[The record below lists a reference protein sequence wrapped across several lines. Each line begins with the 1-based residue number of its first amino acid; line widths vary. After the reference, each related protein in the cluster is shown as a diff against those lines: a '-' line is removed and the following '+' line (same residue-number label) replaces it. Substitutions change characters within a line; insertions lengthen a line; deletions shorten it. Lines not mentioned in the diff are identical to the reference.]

1 MGWGFRRSF
10 SIGGMRLY
18 ASKSGLSA
26 SVGVKGL
33 RLNVGPRGAF
43 ISAGAGGFYY
53 RARLGGKRPVAY
65 HAPPPSGQSF
75 EPRRGAAN
83 LFQID
88 ADESFQSQKTSG
100 TMLLDTLNNL
110 STPRP
115 VFWIGLIMALGAM
128 VSTVML
134 ISEPALILL
143 CILLTTLAF
152 AFVVYHDH
160 RSRRFVLAYDLDTPA
175 SKRYDVLVDAYHK
188 LQQAGSVRGIDEEN
202 RHGDWKRNAG
212 ATSSVSQY
220 RVSCNGRGMPRVLT
234 NLENISVDAKSRTLF
249 FLPDQLLI
257 RRGFRY
263 SAIPYAELAVE
274 MSSGQFVWDDWVPG
288 DAEVV
293 NHTWR
298 FVRRDGGPDHRF
310 NNNRQI
316 PVVRV
321 YYLHLASPSGLRM
334 RIQSTSRAAV
344 EAFASAL
351 HGLRGAHEAI
361 PAQERGASDSF
372 REALSIFGLQAVPD
386 AAGLRSAYRELAL
399 RNHPD
404 RFANSNQAIQLMA
417 LQRMQEINVAYQ
429 TLMSSIA
436 SSSNEVVTQ
445 DEMVDKVTLR
455 YLADRVRYAIAAA
468 VLCALAIVGSV
479 SILINRDAINHG
491 FGRGPVRGA
500 VETIGV
506 AEPPSNEMARPT
518 LASEKVAV
526 TSARDMQEHKLSTI
540 KADCRVRATPNLQAA
555 TVGRVAKG
563 SEHHVLEERG
573 GWRRVQVE
581 GREGWVSNVC
591 WTE

>member
-53 RARLGGKRPVAY
+53 RAHLGGKRPVAY
-65 HAPPPSGQSF
+65 HAPPPSGQRF
-75 EPRRGAAN
+75 EPRREAAN
-83 LFQID
+83 LIQID
-88 ADESFQSQKTSG
+88 ADESFQSQTTSG
-100 TMLLDTLNNL
+100 TMLLDTLNVL

-115 VFWIGLIMALGAM
+115 MFWIALMMAIGAM

-134 ISEPALILL
+134 LSEPALILL
-143 CILLTTLAF
+143 CILLITLAF
-152 AFVVYHDH
+152 AFAAYHDH
-160 RSRRFVLAYDLDTPA
+160 RSRRYVLAYDLDASA
-175 SKRYDVLVDAYHK
+175 SKRYDVLVDAYRK

-220 RVSCNGRGMPRVLT
+220 RVSCNGRGMPRVIT
-234 NLENISVDAKSRTLF
+234 NLENISVGAKLRTLF

-257 RRGFRY
+257 RRGFHY
-263 SAIPYAELAVE
+263 SAIPYAELALE
-274 MSSGQFVWDDWVPG
+274 MSSGQFVWEDWVPG

-293 NHTWR
+293 SHTWR
-298 FVRRDGGPDHRF
+298 FVRRDGGPDRRF

-321 YYLHLASPSGLRM
+321 YYLHLVSPSGLRM
-334 RIQSTSRAAV
+334 RIQSTSRTAA

-351 HGLRGAHEAI
+351 QGLRGAHEAI
-361 PAQERGASDSF
+361 PTHERGASDAL

-386 AAGLRSAYRELAL
+386 VAGLRTAYRELAL

-417 LQRMQEINVAYQ
+417 LQRMQEINAAYQ
-429 TLMSSIA
+429 TLMSSVT
-436 SSSNEVVTQ
+436 SNSNEVVTQ
-445 DEMVDKVTLR
+445 DEIADKVAPR
-455 YLADRVRYAIAAA
+455 YLPDRVRYAIAAA

-479 SILINRDAINHG
+479 SILINREAINRG
-491 FGRGPVRGA
+491 FGPIPVQGA
-500 VETIGV
+500 VETMGV
-506 AEPPSNEMARPT
+506 AELPSNEMARPA
-518 LASEKVAV
+518 LASEKVAI
-526 TSARDMQEHKLSTI
+526 TSARDTPKNTMSTI
-540 KADCRVRATPNLQAA
+540 KADCRVRATPNLKAA
-555 TVGRVAKG
+555 TVGKVAKG
-563 SEHHVLEERG
+563 SQHHVFEERG
-573 GWRRVQVE
+573 GWRRIQVE
-581 GREGWVSNVC
+581 GREGWVSSVC